1 MDKVSK
7 IGQAI
12 HRYYEQKDLVSPDLI
27 ESILYSVDAG
37 GKCIRPLIFLE
48 LLEGF
53 GISLTDAHY
62 DLSLIHI

>member
-12 HRYYEQKDLVSPDLI
+12 HQYYEQKDLVSPDLI

-37 GKCIRPLIFLE
+37 GKRIRP
-48 LLEGF
+48 
-53 GISLTDAHY
+53 
-62 DLSLIHI
+62 